1 MIDVTGRTN
10 SIQNSAAIMSST
22 DVFVINLCASMTPM
36 PSVPRSLKGYENH
49 RLYQVARV
57 EDGRHRYRL
66 RMGFF
71 NSEADAEIA
80 LASLRALYPAAF
92 TSHAGAEDMRYSGDP
107 LITGRFEARATTP
120 ATDARPSAAVA
131 AKPEAKVLAKQ
142 PAVSAP
148 TVASSSASPVI
159 SKTPAAKTA
168 PASQP
173 SLKPSSSIEPA
184 KPAAPISL
192 VDPPPAP
199 VVAKDRATP
208 FTMTTHQPFH
218 VARGVDLPETDLE
231 LAPTVIPGLKKSG
244 SADPQWVHLQGA
256 ASKSQSA
263 QPPSQ
268 NKPRA
273 GAATSLPIGKPAAK
287 ATMAVPA
294 AATQPAKA
302 APVMAKNTS
311 PVAVPARKADNTP
324 APAPVAKPQIKPAP
338 PQAAPPAQVIAK
350 QPHAPAPVTA
360 KPAAKGNDDYV
371 PILDTTMTIRTISM
385 AEFEDANQP
394 KWFCVQLAISEQTFN
409 LDAMPRLDIFAA
421 YRLYSVAVNSE
432 DAKVKHSLRLGF
444 FKEEVSA
451 DAVAGYL
458 KTFFPAPT
466 ITRVSVA
473 EYDRFIEPKVVA
485 AAVVEPV
492 VKQEEKREP
501 GAAPSKP
508 TFGVTPAPAPVRAKQ
523 KAEKPKWETSQ
534 PGYRPGPTGKYSIDT
549 VKKNQSSP
557 AASESGIRK
566 NALRPQSFLSKLIG
580 RELD

>member
-1 MIDVTGRTN
+1 
-10 SIQNSAAIMSST
+10 
-22 DVFVINLCASMTPM
+22 
-36 PSVPRSLKGYENH
+36 
-49 RLYQVARV
+49 
-57 EDGRHRYRL
+57 
-66 RMGFF
+66 
-71 NSEADAEIA
+71 
-80 LASLRALYPAAF
+80 
-92 TSHAGAEDMRYSGDP
+92 
-107 LITGRFEARATTP
+107 
-120 ATDARPSAAVA
+120 
-131 AKPEAKVLAKQ
+131 
-142 PAVSAP
+142 
-148 TVASSSASPVI
+148 
-159 SKTPAAKTA
+159 
-168 PASQP
+168 
-173 SLKPSSSIEPA
+173 
-184 KPAAPISL
+184 
-192 VDPPPAP
+192 
-199 VVAKDRATP
+199 VAK
-208 FTMTTHQPFH
+208 
-218 VARGVDLPETDLE
+218 
-231 LAPTVIPGLKKSG
+231 
-244 SADPQWVHLQGA
+244 
-256 ASKSQSA
+256 
-263 QPPSQ
+263 
-268 NKPRA
+268 
-273 GAATSLPIGKPAAK
+273 
-287 ATMAVPA
+287 
-294 AATQPAKA
+294 
-302 APVMAKNTS
+302 PVMAKNAS
-311 PVAVPARKADNTP
+311 PISAPARKVDSTP
-324 APAPVAKPQIKPAP
+324 VSAPIASSQARPQIKPAQ
-338 PQAAPPAQVIAK
+338 PQAAMS
-350 QPHAPAPVTA
+350 APVVARTPSQAPSSPTPVTA
-360 KPAAKGNDDYV
+360 KPAAKNSDDYV